1 MSAHRIAFQ
10 GVLGAYSDLAC
21 RAAYPGSATLPC
33 PSFEAAMAALRDGQC
48 DLAMLP
54 CENSLAGRVPD
65 IHRMLPDSGLFV
77 VGEHFQRVE
86 HCLLAPKGASLATL
100 KRAHSH
106 PVALGQVLRLLK
118 DMSLTPVIEADTA
131 GAAAL
136 IAERGGVEDAAI
148 ASELAAEIYGLE
160 VLVIPTNVPQQRK
173 DLNDLVYLSK
183 EEKFDAIVADVK
195 ECMAKGAPV
204 LVAGCGTGSELLEA
218 VAQRPDWQL
227 TALDPSAEMLA
238 EARLKLGDNPRIA
251 WHQSTVE
258 VLLDQPGSAGRQAG
272 ALAVLVLQSLPDD
285 GSKLAFLTALAR
297 CLQPGAQLVLV
308 DLMQTSLPSLEGQLD
323 QAWRGFQRAS
333 GLEDA
338 LQEGLYPIGL
348 ARLTSLVN
356 AAGFGD
362 PARIFQALG
371 FEGFLL
377 QRLS

>member
-148 ASELAAEIYGLE
+148 ASELAAEIYGLD
-160 VLVIPTNVPQQRK
+160 VLARHIEDHKNNTTRFLVMSRHADHSRRADRMVTTFTFRVRNIPAALYKAMGGFATNGVNMTK
-173 DLNDLVYLSK
+173 LESYMVGGTFTATEFY
-183 EEKFDAIVADVK
+183 ADI
-195 ECMAKGAPV
+195 EG
-204 LVAGCGTGSELLEA
+204 
-218 VAQRPDWQL
+218 
-227 TALDPSAEMLA
+227 
-238 EARLKLGDNPRIA
+238 
-251 WHQSTVE
+251 H
-258 VLLDQPGSAGRQAG
+258 
-272 ALAVLVLQSLPDD
+272 PDD
-285 GSKLAFLTALAR
+285 ANVKRAL
-297 CLQPGAQLVLV
+297 
-308 DLMQTSLPSLEGQLD
+308 EELD
-323 QAWRGFQRAS
+323 YFTHEHAILGVYPAS
-333 GLEDA
+333 PDR
-338 LQEGLYPIGL
+338 Y
-348 ARLTSLVN
+348 
-356 AAGFGD
+356 
-362 PARIFQALG
+362 
-371 FEGFLL
+371 
-377 QRLS
+377 